1 MLMKTSAVTLAA
13 AAFFAS
19 TFALQAEA
27 DKEAQMKAGQAA
39 AATCLACHGA
49 DGKGLPV
56 GAMKMAPSLEGS
68 AVVNGD
74 PEVFARVVLKGIKK
88 EGAEYIGMMA
98 AMETSFVGAD
108 GGVDAEKLAALM
120 TFVRNSFGNTAPPVT
135 AAQAKAAA
143 EKFKDSKEP
152 VTRAELNALVKP

>member
-1 MLMKTSAVTLAA
+1 MKKSAVSLAA
-13 AAFFAS
+13 AAFFAT
-19 TFALQAEA
+19 TFALHAEA
-27 DKEAQMKAGQAA
+27 DKEAQMKAGQAT

-56 GAMKMAPSLEGS
+56 GAMKMAPALSGS
-68 AVVNGD
+68 PVVNGD

-98 AMETSFVGAD
+98 GMETSFVGAD
-108 GGVDAEKLAALM
+108 GAVDAEKLAALM
-120 TFVRNSFGNTAPPVT
+120 TFVRNSFGNAAAPVT

-143 EKFKDSKEP
+143 EKFKDVKEP
-152 VTRAELNALVKP
+152 ITRAELNALVKP